1 MDCVNRWS
9 KKVLIRSVVVVAV
22 SPLISMGCGGK
33 PTPTQTSYFPQ
44 EPITVPIESRG
55 VNCRAFPNKGNTQMP
70 YRSTYFEVFSDG
82 SEIVQTEV
90 DTATPCP

>member
-1 MDCVNRWS
+1 
-9 KKVLIRSVVVVAV
+9 
-22 SPLISMGCGGK
+22 MGCGGK
-33 PTPTQTSYFPQ
+33 PTPTQTSYSPQ

-90 DTATPCP
+90 DTAPPCP